1 MIIVQNWKFIVLK
14 LLANQFIEH
23 LILSLGLP
31 LTAEANVIQKL
42 LFGDWVR
49 GEHFDLI
56 LNIIIQYR
64 IFRSRTQDRAR
75 LIAKFIVY
83 FIAGWH
89 HITKLVPVV
98 FFRID

>member
-1 MIIVQNWKFIVLK
+1 LIIVQNSKFIVFK
-14 LLANQFIEH
+14 LLANQFIKH

-31 LTAEANVIQKL
+31 LTAEANVIQLL

-49 GEHFDLI
+49 REHFDLI
-56 LNIIIQYR
+56 FNIIIQYR
-64 IFRSRTQDRAR
+64 LFCSRTQDRAG

-83 FIAGWH
+83 FIAGRH

-98 FFRID
+98 FLRID